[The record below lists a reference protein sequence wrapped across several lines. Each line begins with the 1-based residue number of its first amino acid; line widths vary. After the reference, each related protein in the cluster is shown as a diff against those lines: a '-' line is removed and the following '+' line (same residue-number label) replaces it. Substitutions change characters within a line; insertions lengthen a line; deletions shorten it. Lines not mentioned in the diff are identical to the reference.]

1 MFIVDIW
8 DLKPQSVQQFIPS
21 VFLTAAKDQSL
32 KSEAFMVSTLV
43 QVPSIS
49 GWAKFRADGAGV
61 ARRLNMLAFN
71 MERHGV
77 FVSGSMAAV
86 SAPKPR
92 VSWL

>member
-1 MFIVDIW
+1 M
-8 DLKPQSVQQFIPS
+8 
-21 VFLTAAKDQSL
+21 TAARDQSL

-49 GWAKFRADGAGV
+49 GWAKLRADGAGV
-61 ARRLNMLAFN
+61 AGGFNMLAFN
-71 MERHGV
+71 MEGHGV

-92 VSWL
+92 VSWLKVRKGENSSLYFFPVSA